1 VNVLGFHPRVS
12 LSARTSRPPHDR
24 HPAAAVTKCEAIPM
38 VMLSESIQSLNMP
51 VNFDNMPCRREGVG
65 RAERTHVYSHATGGV
80 HCGRAIIRYGAC
92 CGLVVVCIVILGW
105 RVSIR
110 KQ

>member
-1 VNVLGFHPRVS
+1 
-12 LSARTSRPPHDR
+12 
-24 HPAAAVTKCEAIPM
+24 M

-92 CGLVVVCIVILGW
+92 CGLVVVCIVILGCACFDTKT
-105 RVSIR
+105 VSR
-110 KQ
+110 SPGRTQSTKD